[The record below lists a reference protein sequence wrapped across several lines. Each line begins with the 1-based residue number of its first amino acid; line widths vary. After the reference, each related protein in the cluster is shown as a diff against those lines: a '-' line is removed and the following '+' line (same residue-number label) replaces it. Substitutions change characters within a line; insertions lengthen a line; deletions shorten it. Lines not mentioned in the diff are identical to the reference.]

1 MQNNPFKEFN
11 ETEIGKS
18 MMVAWKKFVEENEG
32 CYAEDSIE
40 TADFFAGFVA
50 AWEQQ
55 SVKIE
60 ELEQRIK
67 ILEK

>member
-1 MQNNPFKEFN
+1 MENPFKEFN
-11 ETEIGKS
+11 ETEIGKA
-18 MMVAWKKFVEENEG
+18 MMIAWKKFVEENEG

-40 TADFFAGFVA
+40 TADFFEGFVS

-55 SVKIE
+55 SVKIK
-60 ELEQRIK
+60 ELEHRIK